1 MKVFPL
7 TPDRWSDFEE
17 LFGARGACGG
27 CWCMWWRRK
36 RSEFEKHKGAGNRRA
51 MKKIVESGEVPGLL
65 AYLDGRPVAWC
76 ALAPRETYPVLEGSR
91 VLAPVDSR
99 PVWSVVC
106 LFVARP
112 WRRKGVSA
120 QLLRAAARYAFQH
133 GARIVEGYPVEPKKG
148 TIPDAFAWTGLP
160 SAFQT
165 AGFVEVAR
173 RSPTRPIMRRQAVQ
187 IPQPPM
193 NADKRR

>member
-1 MKVFPL
+1 MKVFAL

-17 LFGARGACGG
+17 LFGVRGACGG

-36 RSEFEKHKGAGNRRA
+36 RSEFEKHKGAGNKRA
-51 MKKIVESGEVPGLL
+51 MKKIVDSGEVPGLL

-76 ALAPRETYPVLEGSR
+76 ALAPRESYPVLEGSR
-91 VLAPVDSR
+91 VLARVDDR

-120 QLLRAAARYAFQH
+120 KFLRAAARYAFKH
-133 GARIVEGYPVEPKKG
+133 GARIVEGYPVEPRKG

-160 SAFQT
+160 
-165 AGFVEVAR
+165 
-173 RSPTRPIMRRQAVQ
+173 
-187 IPQPPM
+187 
-193 NADKRR
+193 